1 MNKKTLRDID
11 VDGKRVLVRVDFN
24 VPLHIDT
31 GTISDDTRIRKVLPT
46 IKYLTDKEAK
56 VILCSHLGRPGGKVV
71 DGLRLAPVAKR
82 LSEILGSPVEMAMDC
97 IGPQVEEAVDML
109 KGGSILLLENLRFHP
124 EEETNDSGFAEALA
138 RLADVFVNDA
148 FGTAHRT
155 HASTVGV
162 TKYLPAVAGLL
173 MEKEIYVMDKAL
185 NDPERPFT
193 ALIGGAKINSKI
205 GVLEYILDKVDSLLI
220 AGGMSSTFLKALQ
233 YDVGQS
239 SVKDE
244 KEDKVDL
251 ARLLI
256 GKAAEKGVHLLLPSD
271 VVVADKFASDAK
283 SRTVSVDNIPASWYI
298 MDIGPRTIELFE
310 AKLRKSKTIIWNG
323 PVGVFEFPK
332 FSKGT
337 EAMANVLAG
346 LDSTTVIGGGSTAE
360 AVVEMG
366 LADKMSHI
374 STGGGAS
381 LKFLEGKTLPG
392 VVVLQDKEA
401 G

>member
-1 MNKKTLRDID
+1 MNKKTVRDID
-11 VDGKRVLVRVDFN
+11 VSGKRVLVRADLN
-24 VPLHIDT
+24 IPLDEDT
-31 GTISDDTRIRKVLPT
+31 GAISDDTRIQAVIPT
-46 IKYLTDKEAK
+46 IRYLIDRKAR
-56 VILCSHLGRPGGKVV
+56 VILCSHLGRPQGKVV
-71 DGLRLAPVAKR
+71 DELRLAPVAGR
-82 LSEILGSPVEMAMDC
+82 LSEILGSPVEMATDC
-97 IGPQVEEAVDML
+97 IGPQVEEVVGRL
-109 KGGSILLLENLRFHP
+109 KEGDVLLLENLRFHP
-124 EEETNDSGFAEALA
+124 EEEKNDPGFAKALA
-138 RLADVFVNDA
+138 RLADIYVNDA

-162 TKYLPAVAGLL
+162 AEHLPAVGGFL
-173 MEKEIYVMDKAL
+173 MEKEIDVMYKAL
-185 NDPERPFT
+185 NDPVRPF
-193 ALIGGAKINSKI
+193 AAIIGGAKINSKI

-220 AGGMSSTFLKALQ
+220 AGGMSSTFLRALK

-239 SVKDE
+239 SVK
-244 KEDKVDL
+244 EDKVSL
-251 ARLLI
+251 AQSLME
-256 GKAAEKGVHLLLPSD
+256 KAAEKGVHLLLPSD
-271 VVVADKFASDAK
+271 VVVADRFASDAR
-283 SRTVSVDNIPASWYI
+283 SRTVPIDNVPASWYV

-337 EAMANVLAG
+337 EAMANLLAG
-346 LDSTTVIGGGSTAE
+346 LDATTIIGGGSTAE

-366 LADKMSHI
+366 FAGKITHV

-392 VVVLQDKEA
+392 VEVLQDKEN

>member
-11 VDGKRVLVRVDFN
+11 VNGKRVLVRVDFN
-24 VPLHIDT
+24 VPLDIDT
-31 GTISDDTRIRKVLPT
+31 GTISDDTRIREVLPT

-71 DGLRLAPVAKR
+71 DGLRLAPVARR
-82 LSEILGSPVEMAMDC
+82 LSEILSSPVEMAVDC
-97 IGPQVEEAVDML
+97 IGPQVEEAVDRL
-109 KGGSILLLENLRFHP
+109 KGGGILLLENLRFHP
-124 EEETNDSGFAEALA
+124 EEETNDSGFAEELA
-138 RLADVFVNDA
+138 RLADIFINDA

-173 MEKEIYVMDKAL
+173 MEKEINIMDKAL
-185 NDPERPFT
+185 NDPERPLA

-205 GVLEYILDKVDSLLI
+205 GILENIIDKVDSLLI
-220 AGGMSSTFLKALQ
+220 AGGMSSTFLRALQ
-233 YDVGQS
+233 YNVGQS

-244 KEDKVDL
+244 KEDKVGL
-251 ARLLI
+251 AKLLI
-256 GKAAEKGVHLLLPSD
+256 EKAAEKRVPLLLPSD
-271 VVVADKFASDAK
+271 VVVADRFASDAR
-283 SRTVSVDNIPASWYI
+283 SRTVSVDNVPTSWYI

-310 AKLRKSKTIIWNG
+310 TELRKSKTIIWNG
-323 PVGVFEFPK
+323 PVGVFEFSK
-332 FSKGT
+332 FSEGT
-337 EAMANVLAG
+337 EAMANVLTG
-346 LDSTTVIGGGSTAE
+346 LDATTVIGGGSTAE

-366 LADKMSHI
+366 LTDKMSHI